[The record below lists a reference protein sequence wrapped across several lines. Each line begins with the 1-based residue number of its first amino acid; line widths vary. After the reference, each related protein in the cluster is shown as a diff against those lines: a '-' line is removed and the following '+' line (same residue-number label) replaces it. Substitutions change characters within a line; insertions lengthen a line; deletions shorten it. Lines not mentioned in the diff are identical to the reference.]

1 MATVNERC
9 CIILDTGPLVAF
21 LNRQDKH
28 HRWALMQWE
37 RRQPPLITCEAVL
50 SEACFLLSGF
60 AGGQDAV
67 IALVQRNVLQ
77 IAFALADHVD
87 RIDRLVRK
95 YADAPMSLADACL
108 VRMAELFPD
117 SAVMT
122 LDSDFQF
129 YRKNKSR
136 VIPIISPYT
145 G

>member
-1 MATVNERC
+1 MATVNER

-28 HRWALMQWE
+28 HRWTLMQWE
-37 RRQPPLITCEAVL
+37 KLPPPLITCEAVL

-60 AGGQDAV
+60 PGGQDAV
-67 IALVQRNVLQ
+67 ITLVQRNVLQ

-87 RIDRLVRK
+87 RIGRLVRK
-95 YADAPMSLADACL
+95 YADTPMSLADACL

-117 SAVMT
+117 SAIMT

-136 VIPIISPYT
+136 VIPVISPYT

>member
-1 MATVNERC
+1 MATVNKR

-28 HRWALMQWE
+28 HRWAMMQWE
-37 RRQPPLITCEAVL
+37 RLPPPLITCEAVL

-60 AGGQDAV
+60 SGGQDAV
-67 IALVQRNVLQ
+67 ITLVQRNVLK
-77 IAFALADHVD
+77 IGFGLADHVD
-87 RIDRLVRK
+87 RIGRLVRK

-136 VIPIISPYT
+136 VIPVISPYT

>member
-1 MATVNERC
+1 MATVNERR
-9 CIILDTGPLVAF
+9 IILDTGPLVAF

-28 HRWALMQWE
+28 HRWTLRQWE
-37 RRQPPLITCEAVL
+37 KLPPPLITCEAVL

-60 AGGQDAV
+60 PGGQDAV
-67 IALVQRNVLQ
+67 ITLVQRNVLQ

-87 RIDRLVRK
+87 RIGRLVRK
-95 YADAPMSLADACL
+95 YADTPMSLADACL

-117 SAVMT
+117 SAVLT

-136 VIPIISPYT
+136 VIPVISPYT